1 MKLESYRSYK
11 LTDFKPE
18 MAKIGLLYINMGM
31 EVHRIKFIKNTCIHQ
46 LPWKNIYFLF
56 YETLTYFS
64 KCKNLLD
71 NTSWNRIDSRTIV
84 TAWVLSILEPAILAP
99 GTNLKFLKCSNF
111 DKFVFESQLLKIYL
125 RRGLPRLLMDTRL
138 TKDSSVAILF
148 MPSMDAF
155 PALTVLLFDEKL

>member
-1 MKLESYRSYK
+1 MISVIYRYRPIRKLYLSACIGIGPYEKK
-11 LTDFKPE
+11 L
-18 MAKIGLLYINMGM
+18 IGCSL
-31 EVHRIKFIKNTCIHQ
+31 HQ